1 MGNFRHTCI
10 LASTAFALLLMAAP
24 SAVAQIAG
32 GSDRLSATF
41 DERYPEEPGA
51 QPPSPSPAKAPEVK
65 TPQSNLPE
73 TKSLPGTR
81 TLPET
86 LPETKSLTQ
95 TKTLPPARAPE
106 IGEERAVPRH
116 MAQNVA
122 QARAASSKRPR
133 ARVVVE
139 PRSFLDAG
147 TEVLPGQRKFL
158 DYAFPPTHTPMD
170 VVQNTGGRVG
180 WHNSPLP
187 GPFFPSQY

>member
-1 MGNFRHTCI
+1 MGGLRHTCI
-10 LASTAFALLLMAAP
+10 LASTAFALLLTAVP

-41 DERYPEEPGA
+41 DERYPEESGA
-51 QPPSPSPAKAPEVK
+51 QPPSPSPAKAPEMK
-65 TPQSNLPE
+65 TPQSKLPE
-73 TKSLPGTR
+73 TKSLPETR

-86 LPETKSLTQ
+86 LPETRSLTQ
-95 TKTLPPARAPE
+95 TKTPARTPE
-106 IGEERAVPRH
+106 FSEERAVPRH

-122 QARAASSKRPR
+122 QARVANSKRPR

>member
-1 MGNFRHTCI
+1 MGHLRHTCI
-10 LASTAFALLLMAAP
+10 LASTAFALLLTAAP
-24 SAVAQIAG
+24 SAGAQIAG
-32 GSDRLSATF
+32 GFDRLSATF

-51 QPPSPSPAKAPEVK
+51 QPPLPSPAKTPQVK

-73 TKSLPGTR
+73 TKSLPGSR

-86 LPETKSLTQ
+86 LPETRSLTQ
-95 TKTLPPARAPE
+95 TKTPARTPE
-106 IGEERAVPRH
+106 IGEERAVPRQ